1 MDFRRRIYALKG
13 RIQPESLNKTE
24 SVRFIV
30 RFWIYKWLEQCLFF
44 SFPRGLVGEKL
55 KTCKLFVF
63 LKLPFCSNH
72 SRRNPWKNRKHKDHF
87 QQRLKLRVI
96 KSFYENFRKSLK
108 AKVDDKVWGKVVHRE
123 IKLQFWKSMTWEVF
137 IFGQALVKYSRIRSD
152 SNKKT
157 RTQMSR
163 LLVFPSN
170 RFPSIIPGNAKSD
183 GLLEDCWTEIQNK
196 MWYVVVW
203 VCLISWLYLSVC
215 LAMELWTSWLAWAS
229 LCIQI
234 QTV

>member
-108 AKVDDKVWGKVVHRE
+108 ATIDDKVWGKVVHRE
-123 IKLQFWKSMTWEVF
+123 IKLQFWKSMRWPERF
-137 IFGQALVKYSRIRSD
+137 LSLVKLWLNIQGFAAIPTRRRGLRCPACLFSHLTD
-152 SNKKT
+152 SL
-157 RTQMSR
+157 QS
-163 LLVFPSN
+163 FPEMPN
-170 RFPSIIPGNAKSD
+170 
-183 GLLEDCWTEIQNK
+183 LTDCWRIVGQKFRTK
-196 MWYVVVW
+196 CDMW
-203 VCLISWLYLSVC
+203 
-215 LAMELWTSWLAWAS
+215 
-229 LCIQI
+229 LCGF
-234 QTV
+234 V